1 MIKIEAIIRPERV
14 SQVSAALQDA
24 GCGGFHYLN
33 VTGQGQQHGVE
44 VFTGRGGR
52 TATRAAMPKTLLVTV
67 VKDDMKEAVIE
78 AIVGSARSEGEPA
91 IGDGKI
97 FISSVADVV
106 RVRTGERGESAI

>member
-1 MIKIEAIIRPERV
+1 M
-14 SQVSAALQDA
+14 SQVSVALQDV

-33 VTGQGQQHGVE
+33 VTGQGQQHGVA
-44 VFTGRGGR
+44 VFSGRGGR

-78 AIVGSARSEGEPA
+78 AIVNSARSEGEPA

-97 FISSVADVV
+97 FISPVSDVV